1 MWSNLSDWKSQ
12 NDNIISGAANNKKKN
27 KKKCLNRE
35 PNLERFTREW
45 KMNEYDHT
53 LSVTY
58 YDAIGNPI
66 RMMFSIV
73 TRIACCGD
81 AVDNTHTRS
90 NTAIWRW
97 FIRLWAEHWFWIH
110 SISKNGCRLAM
121 ASPLSTFHLFQHS
134 GPIFFFF
141 VFDAIQ
147 SVTRKAN
154 CTTPIWGWRSKFETI
169 LIAGNCFEIFSQQRW
184 NWYGLKLF
192 VTVEDVKRGKFVTWP
207 NAVSKSQT
215 PKFVHWISGHVCRRL
230 RYSQSH
236 ILHMCE

>member
-1 MWSNLSDWKSQ
+1 
-12 NDNIISGAANNKKKN
+12 
-27 KKKCLNRE
+27 
-35 PNLERFTREW
+35 
-45 KMNEYDHT
+45 MNEYDHT

-141 VFDAIQ
+141 LYLTQFKVLHEKQTAQHQYEVD
-147 SVTRKAN
+147 VAN
-154 CTTPIWGWRSKFETI
+154 S
-169 LIAGNCFEIFSQQRW
+169 
-184 NWYGLKLF
+184 KLF
-192 VTVEDVKRGKFVTWP
+192 WLPAIASRYS
-207 NAVSKSQT
+207 VSKDGTDMDWNYLLQSKMWSAANLWRDQMLSLNLKHPNSCIESAGMSVDDWDT
-215 PKFVHWISGHVCRRL
+215 PSRTSCTCVNNVNVHVFWFNAINGMYEVKKKKA
-230 RYSQSH
+230 
-236 ILHMCE
+236 